1 MPEIWEVRLFWQK
14 RRKSERTVCGAER
27 FLPEENCKAV
37 IDICFLEDGTMRIAY
52 RDSEAK
58 LKTADSKDQGKS
70 WETPRDLW
78 EEFGKSEKAE
88 PMTVNLSKT
97 EGFSAAGIVWKER
110 ILFWQFTFQRK
121 KPKKSLILP

>member
-1 MPEIWEVRLFWQK
+1 
-14 RRKSERTVCGAER
+14 
-27 FLPEENCKAV
+27 
-37 IDICFLEDGTMRIAY
+37 MRIAY

-88 PMTVNLSKT
+88 PMTVNLSKDGRDFQQL
-97 EGFSAAGIVWKER
+97 ELSGRREYFSG
-110 ILFWQFTFQRK
+110 
-121 KPKKSLILP
+121 SLPFSGRNQKRV